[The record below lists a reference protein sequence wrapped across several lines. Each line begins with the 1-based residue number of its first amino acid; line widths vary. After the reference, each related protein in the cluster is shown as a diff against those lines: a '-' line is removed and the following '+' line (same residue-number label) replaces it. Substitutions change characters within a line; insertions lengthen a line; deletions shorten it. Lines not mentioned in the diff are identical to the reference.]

1 MINIFTYV
9 LSLIH
14 LKRKYIFYYI
24 SIMLK
29 FFLFLFYTS
38 RVPVSNIKSNILPTK
53 IFSSENVEEYIND
66 FERFNATKFNT
77 TNNEKNN
84 KNDAAMIPLKDIS
97 LNHDTVRKKIK
108 EYINKQKYTN
118 NPNKKK

>member
-1 MINIFTYV
+1 
-9 LSLIH
+9 
-14 LKRKYIFYYI
+14 
-24 SIMLK
+24 
-29 FFLFLFYTS
+29 
-38 RVPVSNIKSNILPTK
+38 NILPTK